1 MRSCGAAL
9 QYCSGFVGQLE
20 LMEQPKIAWPGFP
33 LGLWSIIRNHT
44 DPADV
49 LKPEVYTIGDAV
61 WFKFEKAA
69 EVARLWS

>member
-1 MRSCGAAL
+1 
-9 QYCSGFVGQLE
+9 
-20 LMEQPKIAWPGFP
+20 MEQPKIAWPGFP

-69 EVARLWS
+69 EVAQLWS